1 MTLLRTTISTLT
13 GLAFSRLTNLFGPGA
28 GAFDLAAFDDD
39 AFDSFDGGAIGEDQ
53 QTSMTRSGL
62 SFSRGTDV
70 S

>member
-13 GLAFSRLTNLFGPGA
+13 GLAFSRLTNLFGP